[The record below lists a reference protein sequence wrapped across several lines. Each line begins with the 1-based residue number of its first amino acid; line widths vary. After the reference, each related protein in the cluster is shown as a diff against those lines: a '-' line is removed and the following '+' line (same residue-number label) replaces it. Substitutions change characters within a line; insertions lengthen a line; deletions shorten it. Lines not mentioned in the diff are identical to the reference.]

1 MTSSARAP
9 FIALILLCG
18 GMDAVADDRRV
29 LGVDD
34 LFTIEEVSDPQISPE
49 GDQIVYTISRLDLAS
64 DKGQADLVMTSWDGA
79 RTVQLTHSPGVESQP
94 RFSPD
99 GRWIAFLSARD
110 DEDEAD
116 QVWLLDRAG
125 GEADRVTDLRGGV
138 SDFVWSPDGR
148 SLALV
153 VLDPESNPCEAD
165 GDTPCTP
172 APIVIDRYKFKEDE
186 VGYLG
191 ARREHLVRFDLD
203 GRVATPLTS
212 GPYDDALPA
221 WSPDGRS
228 VAFVSKRAGADPDRG
243 LNWDLYV
250 VDAVAGAT
258 PWALTTFNGAD
269 DHPEWETRPAWSPDG
284 AQIAYLQG
292 GPPKFIYYEL
302 PKLAVVPV
310 AGGAPRVV
318 TGALDRALGQ
328 VRWSQDGRS
337 VYATLED
344 DGSVSLVRISVS
356 SGKVVP
362 VAPTARAVEAFDVGR
377 GDRLAVLNG
386 SPQRPAEV
394 YTVRGSSLRP
404 LSRRNDA
411 LLASLRLGATEQTRV
426 TSPDGTSVTSFV
438 VRPPDYE
445 EGKRYPTL
453 LHLHGGPVGQ
463 FGNDFNFQAQ
473 LFAAHGYVVVSPN
486 PRGSSGRGEAFTRA
500 IYADWGHL
508 DAQDVLAAVD
518 DVVARGLADPD
529 RLGVGGWSYGGMLT
543 DAVIAQDTRFKAA
556 TSGASIANILAGY
569 GTDQYV
575 VEYEAELG
583 TPWANPDVYMH
594 NSLAFL
600 HADRIKTP
608 TLFLCG
614 ESDFNVPLIN
624 SEQMYQALRSLGVET
639 QLVIY
644 PGQPHAITTPSY
656 QKDRAER
663 YLAWFGRFLAP

>member
-1 MTSSARAP
+1 MTSSLRAS
-9 FIALILLCG
+9 FSALILLCDG
-18 GMDAVADDRRV
+18 GDAFAQDRRT
-29 LGVDD
+29 LDVDD
-34 LFTIEEVSDPQISPE
+34 LFTIEDVSDPQISPE
-49 GDQIVYTISRLDLAS
+49 GDEIVYTVSRLDLVS
-64 DKGQADLVMTSWDGA
+64 DKGQADLFMTSWDGA
-79 RTVQLTHSPGVESQP
+79 RTVQLTHSPGAESQP

-110 DEDEAD
+110 DADEAD

-125 GEADRVTDLRGGV
+125 GEAERVTDLRGGV
-138 SDFVWSPDGR
+138 SDYVWSPDGR

-153 VLDPESNPCEAD
+153 VLDPETNPCDAD
-165 GDTPCTP
+165 GDRPCTP

-191 ARREHLVRFDLD
+191 ARREHVVRFDLA
-203 GRVATPLTS
+203 GREATPLTS

-258 PWALTTFNGAD
+258 PRALTTFDGAD
-269 DHPEWETRPAWSPDG
+269 DHPEWGTRPAWSPDG

-292 GPPKFIYYEL
+292 GPPKFFYYEL

-328 VRWSQDGRS
+328 VRWSQDGRA

-362 VAPTARAVEAFDVGR
+362 VAPTARAVDAFDVGR
-377 GDRLAVLNG
+377 GDRLAVLNS
-386 SPQRPAEV
+386 SPQRPPEV
-394 YTVRGSSLRP
+394 YTVRGSTLRP
-404 LSRRNDA
+404 VSRRNDA
-411 LLASLRLGATEQTRV
+411 LLAGLRLGATEQARV

-445 EGKRYPTL
+445 EGERYPTL

-463 FGNDFNFQAQ
+463 FGNDFDFQAQ

-486 PRGSSGRGEAFTRA
+486 PRGSSGRGQAFTRA

-518 DVVARGLADPD
+518 DVVARGVADPD
-529 RLGVGGWSYGGMLT
+529 RLGIGGWSYGGILT

-556 TSGASIANILAGY
+556 TSGASIANVLAGY

-583 TPWANPDVYMH
+583 TPWANPDVYLH

-644 PGQPHAITTPSY
+644 PGQPHVITTPSY
-656 QKDRAER
+656 QKDRLER